1 MNINNLDTLSKS
13 DVGIINSAEQSII
26 KTVNSL
32 IADCQYLANVLVQYR
47 DAMVQNVAASV
58 QESDILRKYNSGPS
72 GNSYNLPGVFATTL
86 GTYDLE
92 KMNQD
97 NERLESAMQ
106 TKKESEKQRNTTF
119 ALVTQTYG
127 DIRQK
132 LNSLAN
138 ENQQIIQYIEALKDK
153 D

>member
-1 MNINNLDTLSKS
+1 MDVNNLDTLSKS
-13 DVGIINSAEQSII
+13 DIGIINSAEQSII

-32 IADCQYLANVLVQYR
+32 VADCQYLANVLVQYR
-47 DAMVQNVAASV
+47 DAMVQNVSSSV
-58 QESDILRKYNSGPS
+58 EESDILRKYNSGPN
-72 GNSYNLPGVFATTL
+72 GNTYNLPGVFSTTL

-97 NERLESAMQ
+97 NDRLEKAMQ
-106 TKKESEKQRNTTF
+106 IKKDSEKQRNTTF

-138 ENQQIIQYIEALKDK
+138 ENQQLIQYVEALKDK
-153 D
+153 E

>member
-13 DVGIINSAEQSII
+13 DIGIISSAEQNII
-26 KTVNSL
+26 QTVNAL
-32 IADCQYLANVLVQYR
+32 VADSQYLASVLVQYR
-47 DAMVQNVAASV
+47 DALVQNVNSSV
-58 QESDILRKYNSGPS
+58 EESDILRKYNSGPS
-72 GNSYNLPGVFATTL
+72 GNAYTLPGVFATTL
-86 GTYDLE
+86 GSYDLE

-97 NERLESAMQ
+97 NERLEKAIQ
-106 TKKESEKQRNTTF
+106 IKKESEKQRNTTF

-138 ENQQIIQYIEALKDK
+138 ENQQIIQYIEAHKDK
-153 D
+153 E

>member
-1 MNINNLDTLSKS
+1 MDINNLDTLSKS
-13 DVGIINSAEQSII
+13 DIGIINSAEQSII

-32 IADCQYLANVLVQYR
+32 VADCQYLENVLVQYK
-47 DAMVQNVAASV
+47 DAMVQNVTSSV
-58 QESDILRKYNSGPS
+58 QESDILRKYNSGSS

-92 KMNQD
+92 RMNQD

-106 TKKESEKQRNTTF
+106 IKKESEKQRNTTF

-138 ENQQIIQYIEALKDK
+138 ENQQIIQYIESLKDK
-153 D
+153 N

>member
-1 MNINNLDTLSKS
+1 MDINNLDTLSKS
-13 DVGIINSAEQSII
+13 DIGIINSAEQSII

-32 IADCQYLANVLVQYR
+32 VADCQYLANVLVQYK
-47 DAMVQNVAASV
+47 DAMVQNVTSSV
-58 QESDILRKYNSGPS
+58 QESDILRKYSSGSS

-86 GTYDLE
+86 GSYDLE
-92 KMNQD
+92 RMNQD
-97 NERLESAMQ
+97 NARLESAMQ
-106 TKKESEKQRNTTF
+106 IKKESEKQRNTTF

-138 ENQQIIQYIEALKDK
+138 ENQQIVQYIEALKDK